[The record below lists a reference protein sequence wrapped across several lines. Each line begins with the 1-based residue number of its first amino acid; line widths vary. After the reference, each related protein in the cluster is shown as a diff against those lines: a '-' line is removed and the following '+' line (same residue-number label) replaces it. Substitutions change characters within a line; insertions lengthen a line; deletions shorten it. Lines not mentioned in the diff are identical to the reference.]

1 MIVGDDWKD
10 PLANTH
16 LIISNNFDFSV
27 LEDTNTGVGGSKID
41 TDSGG
46 FRHFELIWKLTL
58 LSQSVLVYI
67 DIFDMHLINNIHL
80 SKSVGKTIDFSWFI

>member
-1 MIVGDDWKD
+1 MVVEQKSMDKMEAWKKLDFNKMFVGDDWKD

-58 LSQSVLVYI
+58 LSNLY
-67 DIFDMHLINNIHL
+67 LY
-80 SKSVGKTIDFSWFI
+80 